1 MAFTVSRRTIPLLNY
16 AGPIREL
23 IEQLERLPGIG
34 PKSAQRLAF
43 HILSSGPTRA
53 HALADAVAAVHER
66 IRRCERC
73 GNWSEHAICEVCS
86 DDRRDRS
93 VLCVVADAKDLMAL
107 ERAGEFSGLYHVLD
121 GVLSPVEGIGPGELR
136 IAELLERV
144 DELDVREVVLAT
156 PPTVEG
162 DATAQFLS
170 DLLHER
176 GPVRVTRLALGL
188 PVGAD
193 LDYADQVTVAR
204 AMRGRT
210 EMTD

>member
-1 MAFTVSRRTIPLLNY
+1 MLSY
-16 AGPIREL
+16 AEPIREL
-23 IEQLERLPGIG
+23 IEQLQTLPGIG

-43 HILSSGPTRA
+43 HILSAGPTSA
-53 HALADAVAAVHER
+53 HALADAVAGVHER

-73 GNWSEHAICEVCS
+73 GNWSVQALCPVCT
-86 DDRRDRS
+86 DERRDRD

-121 GVLSPVEGIGPGELR
+121 GVLSPVEGVGPAELR
-136 IAELLERV
+136 ISELLVRV
-144 DELDVREVVLAT
+144 DELGVSEVVLAT

-162 DATAQFLS
+162 DATAQFLRE
-170 DLLHER
+170 LLQEM
-176 GPVRVTRLALGL
+176 GEIRVTRLALGL

>member
-1 MAFTVSRRTIPLLNY
+1 MLSY
-16 AGPIREL
+16 AEPIREL
-23 IEQLERLPGIG
+23 IEQLQTLPGIG

-43 HILSSGPTRA
+43 HILSAGPARA
-53 HALADAVAAVHER
+53 HALADAVAGVHER
-66 IRRCERC
+66 IRRCESC
-73 GNWSEHAICEVCS
+73 GNWSVHALCPVCT
-86 DDRRDRS
+86 DERRDRN

-107 ERAGEFSGLYHVLD
+107 ERAGEFGGLYHVLD
-121 GVLSPVEGIGPGELR
+121 GVLSPVEGVGPAELR
-136 IAELLERV
+136 VSELLVRV
-144 DELDVREVVLAT
+144 DELGVSEVVLAT

-162 DATAQFLS
+162 DATAQFLRE
-170 DLLHER
+170 LLQEM
-176 GPVRVTRLALGL
+176 GEVRVTRLALGL